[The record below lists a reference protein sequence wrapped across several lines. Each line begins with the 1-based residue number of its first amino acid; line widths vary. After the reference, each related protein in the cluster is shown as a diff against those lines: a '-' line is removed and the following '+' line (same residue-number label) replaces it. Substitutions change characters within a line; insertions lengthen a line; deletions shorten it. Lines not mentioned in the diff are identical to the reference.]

1 MMKSVSLFVFALLLI
16 VNTSTLWGQKSE
28 ENLNVNY
35 SYSPKWWQT
44 NISLPESNRKVLV
57 GKGGQLMYEY
67 PVSTSE
73 SKFSQGSGFST
84 LISLTYGDNSSWKG
98 QNLYKPEVPVVIT
111 EKEAKGLVITE
122 ESFAV
127 TPLLFG
133 ANDNTIQDYLGTAL
147 NRKIT
152 DKPGND
158 IVLVT
163 LENKG
168 NGAITC
174 SPELQINST
183 YNVMVD
189 TAKGK
194 AYISD
199 FLRLTIPY
207 AIAATSVQ
215 PAKKNNG
222 EKSRNIT
229 TLTLKPIQIEA
240 GQKIQLAVG
249 VSQGFTAIDCPNNL
263 QQALLLKK
271 QSIAWWENL
280 NLPYNKITVPD
291 KEIQNLFNASIRN
304 IYQNAESEKELLALN
319 TGASSN
325 RQVYFSDAPFIIEAL
340 TMLNQ
345 TSDARR
351 ALDNLFSLQ
360 KSDGSFLQQDKDWK
374 ATGFVLWTATNH
386 ARLTG
391 DKQWLESVWPKLE
404 KGYNFLIDLQKST
417 LQKGKVPYAGMLPPG
432 NGGEGQGIDYV
443 NNYWALSGLNS
454 LINAARWV
462 GRNGQ
467 AIKWQSQ
474 YDIFYKAF
482 QEATKKSMKKDAA
495 GNSYLPVRAITDKN
509 TAPQK
514 SQWAFLN
521 AVYPGRILD
530 VNDPIITGNM
540 KMLERAVKEGM
551 LYNTGWMNN
560 GIVLATGS
568 DYAHALQWTGK
579 AQESVKV
586 MYAVANH
593 AAPNYSWYEQQQLK
607 EAADTMVAGDMP
619 NSRVAAEFIR
629 MVRHMIVNERY
640 YELHLLEGV
649 PSSWT
654 KPGMEIKLDNIQ
666 TEFGLLTFGLK
677 FSEDGTKATLT
688 MNLDSNNRRAPQ
700 KTLLHLDGISGN
712 PAVVELE
719 LKPNMQKIL
728 TLN

>member
-1 MMKSVSLFVFALLLI
+1 MKSVSLFLLVFLSFI
-16 VNTSTLWGQKSE
+16 NISTLWGQKNDEVLS
-28 ENLNVNY
+28 VNY
-35 SYSPKWWQT
+35 NYSPDWWQT

-57 GKGGQLMYEY
+57 GKAGQLMYEY
-67 PVSTSE
+67 PVPIVE

-84 LISLTYGDNSSWKG
+84 LISFSAGENTVWKS
-98 QNLYKPEVPVVIT
+98 QNIYKPEVPVVIT
-111 EKEAKGLVITE
+111 QKELKGLIVTE
-122 ESFAV
+122 EAFAV

-133 ANDNTIQDYLGTAL
+133 VNDNTIQNYLGTAL
-147 NRKIT
+147 NKKIAG
-152 DKPGND
+152 KPGND

-168 NGAITC
+168 TGAITC
-174 SPELQINST
+174 NPSLQINSS

-199 FLRLTIPY
+199 FLRVTIPY
-207 AIAATSVQ
+207 SIASSSVQ
-215 PAKKNNG
+215 PAKKSNG
-222 EKSRNIT
+222 EKTRNLT
-229 TLTLKPIQIEA
+229 TLLLKPVKIEA
-240 GQKIQLAVG
+240 GQKIQLAFG
-249 VSQGFTAIDCPNNL
+249 VSQGFTAIDCPNNIE
-263 QQALLLKK
+263 QALLLHK

-280 NLPYNKITVPD
+280 NLPYNKIVVPD

-304 IYQNAESEKELLALN
+304 IYQNAESEKDLLALH

-325 RQVYFSDAPFIIEAL
+325 RQIFFSDAPFIIDAL

-345 TSDARR
+345 TADARR
-351 ALDNLFSLQ
+351 ALESLFLLQ
-360 KSDGSFLQQDKDWK
+360 KADGSFLQQEKDWK
-374 ATGFVLWTATNH
+374 GTGFVLWAATNH
-386 ARLTG
+386 ARLPG

-404 KGYNFLIDLQKST
+404 KGYNFLTDLQKST
-417 LQKGKVPYAGMLPPG
+417 LQKGKVSYAGMLPPG
-432 NGGEGQGIDYV
+432 SGSEGQGIDYV

-454 LINAARWV
+454 LINAARWI

-474 YDIFYKAF
+474 YDTFYKAF
-482 QEATKKSMKKDAA
+482 QEAAKKSMKKDAA

-509 TAPQK
+509 TTPQK

-530 VNDPIITGNM
+530 INDPIIAGNM
-540 KMLERAVKEGM
+540 KMLERSQKEGM

-568 DYAHALQWTGK
+568 DYAHALQYTGK
-579 AQESVKV
+579 AQESVKL
-586 MYAVANH
+586 MYALANH
-593 AAPNYSWYEQQQLK
+593 AAPNYAWYEQQQLK
-607 EAADTMVAGDMP
+607 EATDTLVAGDMP
-619 NSRVAAEFIR
+619 NSRVSAEFIR
-629 MVRHMIVNERY
+629 MVRHMIVNERN

-649 PSSWT
+649 PASWT

-666 TEFGLLTFGLK
+666 TDFGLLTFGLK
-677 FSEDGTKATLT
+677 FSDDGTRATLN

-712 PAVVELE
+712 PATMELE
-719 LKPNMQKIL
+719 LKPNMQKVL
-728 TLN
+728 MLN